1 MKYYLSSKTIE
12 RIKVNNITQQAL
24 ADEIEKLQNAQ
35 KVNSTISQQ
44 SISRYMNGASFPNDE
59 TGKIISKAVTSLL
72 KTSKF
77 RKQRK
82 QYLEKMKT
90 S

>member
-59 TGKIISKAVTSLL
+59 TGKIIAKAVTSLL